1 MPGCISSGAGNEFA
15 FGLLMGKLMQTINL
29 TDDAKAILLL
39 CGRFGKKDAARPFS
53 LGEYNRLTD
62 WMLDKRIRPA
72 DLLVTGASQLLETL
86 PHDIDAERVKRLLT
100 RGAAMALAIDKW
112 TSSGV
117 WVICRSDADYPARLK
132 QHLKKQA
139 PAILYGVGPAGL
151 LNRGGLAVVGS
162 RNVDAKGEQFT
173 RQAVAACSL
182 QGIPIVSGGARGVDQ
197 IAMLEG
203 LHAGGTVVGAL
214 ADSLLKSA
222 VAKKY
227 RDGIREQRLV
237 LVSAYSPEAR
247 FNVGNAMGRNKHIYA
262 LADFCLVI
270 SAETGKGGTWAGAT
284 EELKRPGTRPV
295 FVWAEPA
302 APEGNRALIKIGAQP
317 YPEPPWGD
325 DLMER
330 LSEMSTT
337 KTSSTGEQLSMFPQI
352 PLSSPVAVSVKEQ
365 GADYTED
372 QTGMKGETSEKVP
385 LKEAAP
391 TSVFEVVLPVLL
403 NALEKWEKPKEMAEK
418 LDVRKP
424 QLDDWLKR
432 AVDEG
437 WIEKKNRPVQYRR
450 LK

>member
-1 MPGCISSGAGNEFA
+1 MD
-15 FGLLMGKLMQTINL
+15 KLMQTRNF
-29 TDDAKAILLL
+29 TDDAKTILLL
-39 CGRFGKKDAARPFS
+39 CGRFGKNDATRPLS

-72 DLLVTGASQLLETL
+72 DLLAIEASQLLETL
-86 PHDIDAERVKRLLT
+86 PHDIDAERFKRLLA

-112 TSSGV
+112 TSSGI

-139 PAILYGVGPAGL
+139 PAILYGIGPAGL

-162 RNVDAKGEQFT
+162 RNVDSQGEQFT
-173 RQAVAACSL
+173 RQAVTACSQ

-197 IAMLEG
+197 VAMLEG

-227 RDGIREQRLV
+227 RDGIREQHLV
-237 LVSAYSPEAR
+237 LVSAFSPEAR

-284 EELKRPGTRPV
+284 EELKRPGARPV
-295 FVWAEPA
+295 FVRDEPT

-325 DLMER
+325 DLAAR
-330 LSEMSTT
+330 LSEKSNT
-337 KTSSTGEQLSMFPQI
+337 KTFSTGEQLSIFPQI
-352 PLSSPVAVSVKEQ
+352 PLSSPAAVSVKEQ
-365 GADYTED
+365 AAGYTED
-372 QTGMKGETSEKVP
+372 QTGTMEEMSEEAVSKRDVP
-385 LKEAAP
+385 A
-391 TSVFEVVLPVLL
+391 SVFDAVRPVLL
-403 NALEKWEKPKEMAEK
+403 NALGDWEKPKELAEK
-418 LDVRKP
+418 LEVRKP

>member
-1 MPGCISSGAGNEFA
+1 MDIS
-15 FGLLMGKLMQTINL
+15 MQTRNL

-39 CGRFGKKDAARPFS
+39 CGRFGKNDAARPLS

-62 WMLDKRIRPA
+62 WMMDKRIRPA
-72 DLLVTGASQLLETL
+72 DFLVTGSSQLLEAL
-86 PHDIDAERVKRLLT
+86 PYDMDAERVKRLLG

-117 WVICRSDADYPARLK
+117 WVICRSDADYPVRLK

-151 LNRGGLAVVGS
+151 LGRGGLAVVGS
-162 RNVDAKGEQFT
+162 RNVDSTGEQFT
-173 RQAVAACSL
+173 RQAVSACSR

-197 IAMLEG
+197 VAMLEG
-203 LHAGGTVVGAL
+203 LHTGGTVVGAL

-237 LVSAYSPEAR
+237 LVSAFSPEAR

-284 EELKRPGTRPV
+284 EELKRSDARPV
-295 FVWAEPA
+295 FVRDDPT
-302 APEGNRALIKIGAQP
+302 APDGNRALIKLGAQP
-317 YPEPPWGD
+317 YPELPWGD
-325 DLMER
+325 DLVAR
-330 LSEMSTT
+330 LSEKSNT
-337 KTSSTGEQLSMFPQI
+337 KTSPAGEQLSMFPKM
-352 PLSSPVAVSVKEQ
+352 PLSSPAAAGVKEQ
-365 GADYTED
+365 GGGYFED
-372 QTGMKGETSEKVP
+372 QPVIKREISEKP
-385 LKEAAP
+385 ALKETVPAN
-391 TSVFEVVLPVLL
+391 VFDAVLPVLL
-403 NALEKWEKPKEMAEK
+403 KALDDWQKPKELAEK
-418 LDVRKP
+418 LKVRKP
-424 QLDDWLKR
+424 QLDDWLTR
-432 AVDEG
+432 ATDEG
-437 WIEKKNRPVQYRR
+437 RVEKKNRPVQYRR